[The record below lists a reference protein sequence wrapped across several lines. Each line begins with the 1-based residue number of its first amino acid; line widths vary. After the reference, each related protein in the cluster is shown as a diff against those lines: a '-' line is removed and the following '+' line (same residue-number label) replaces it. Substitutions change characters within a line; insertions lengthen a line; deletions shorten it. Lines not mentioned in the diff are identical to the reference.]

1 MTAAGLESED
11 ILGCRTHE
19 HEERSLLRR
28 ALEIL
33 YFMAP
38 AYVANMSP
46 PLVKYWRAWNRPI
59 SPRWLGSH
67 KTVVGFAAGLL
78 GAIATTLGQHV
89 IGYTAGIVDYDR
101 WLELGL
107 RFGLGAM
114 AGDSVKSFFKR
125 RLRVLPGA
133 PWIPFDQLDFTLG
146 ALVLVAP
153 RAILGL
159 WDVVDVVALSFGGH
173 VLINHTAYW
182 LGIRDVKW

>member
-1 MTAAGLESED
+1 
-11 ILGCRTHE
+11 
-19 HEERSLLRR
+19 
-28 ALEIL
+28 
-33 YFMAP
+33 MAP

-59 SPRWLGSH
+59 SLRWLGSH
-67 KTVVGFAAGLL
+67 KTVVGFAAGVL
-78 GAIATTLGQHV
+78 GAIATTLVQHV
-89 IGYTAGIVDYDR
+89 IGYTAGIVDYDG
-101 WLELGL
+101 WLELGF

-125 RLRVLPGA
+125 CFHVPPGA
-133 PWIPFDQLDFTLG
+133 PWIPFDQLDFALG

-159 WDVVDVVALSFGGH
+159 SDVVIVVALSFGGH
-173 VLINHTAYW
+173 VLINHTAYR

>member
-1 MTAAGLESED
+1 
-11 ILGCRTHE
+11 
-19 HEERSLLRR
+19 
-28 ALEIL
+28 
-33 YFMAP
+33 MAP

-78 GAIATTLGQHV
+78 SAMTTTWVQHV
-89 IGYTAGIVDYDR
+89 IGYTTGIVDYDR

-114 AGDSVKSFFKR
+114 AGDTVKSFFKR
-125 RLRVLPGA
+125 RFHVPPGA
-133 PWIPFDQLDFTLG
+133 PWIPFDQLDFALG

-153 RAILGL
+153 RAALGR
-159 WDVVDVVALSFGGH
+159 WDVVIVVAVSFVGH
-173 VLINHTAYW
+173 VLVNHAAYR

>member
-1 MTAAGLESED
+1 MLAQVTA
-11 ILGCRTHE
+11 GCALWNA
-19 HEERSLLRR
+19 EERGLLHR

-46 PLVKYWRAWNRPI
+46 PLVKYWRVWNRPI

-78 GAIATTLGQHV
+78 GAVVTTLVQHG
-89 IGYTAGIVDYDR
+89 IGCTAGIVDYAH

-107 RFGLGAM
+107 RFGVGAM
-114 AGDSVKSFFKR
+114 AGDSVKSFVKR
-125 RLRVLPGA
+125 RLRIPPGA
-133 PWIPFDQLDFTLG
+133 PWIPFDQLDFVLG

-153 RAILGL
+153 RATLSL
-159 WDVVDVVALSFGGH
+159 WDLVIVVAFSFGGH
-173 VLINHTAYW
+173 IPTNHSAYW